1 MSVELRQAILEYVN
15 ERDHVS
21 FAELQREF
29 GSRFNV
35 RGEVGLAPE
44 RLPTLLYWVGM
55 SREFCAAVNELT
67 GKRGPLSFALCSPM
81 VYILD
86 GATLTLPIAT
96 KALPYKTDHWLPV
109 VIRPRAKYE
118 AEERKGRTKRA

>member
-1 MSVELRQAILEYVN
+1 MNVELRQAILGYVN
-15 ERDHVS
+15 EHDHVT

-29 GSRFNV
+29 GSRFNM

-55 SREFCAAVNELT
+55 SREFCAAVNDLT
-67 GKRGPLSFALCSPM
+67 AKRGPLALALCSPM

-96 KALPYKTDHWLPV
+96 KAHPYKSDHWLPV

-118 AEERKGRTKRA
+118 AEERKGRAKRA